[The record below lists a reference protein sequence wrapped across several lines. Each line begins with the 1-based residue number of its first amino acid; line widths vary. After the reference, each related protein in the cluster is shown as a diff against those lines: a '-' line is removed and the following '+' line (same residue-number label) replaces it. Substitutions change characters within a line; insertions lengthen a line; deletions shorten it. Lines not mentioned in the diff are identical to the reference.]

1 MRKHFHYMLAA
12 MLSAVLVMTSGTQA
26 MASSLT
32 ETEPV
37 VDTITLDSDL
47 VWDEDIPADLSWKTK
62 QDKGQWINDLG
73 ISEDVSSLI
82 LVINNLDKEDPDALP
97 KQVAETAT
105 DASASRTT
113 SKKTAKE
120 VDLTGKS
127 RLSYFSRDLDGVWHE
142 FFSADCFIAGDA
154 MNGKEVVYGVYVPH
168 STFGVKEN
176 PGSLLP
182 YTFLTPLDYWITNP
196 DDENFGE
203 IYTASSR
210 NDRPIDGIKLEN
222 LKTFCN
228 YGMIVQAESEDSG
241 YPALVLNCQQSDT
254 NDGTFCGIQI
264 PESYMRILVQSLDE
278 KTRIVITDDLSS
290 LDSMI
295 GSEGETEDE
304 NEK

>member
-12 MLSAVLVMTSGTQA
+12 MLSAILVMTSGTQA
-26 MASSLT
+26 MASSVM

-47 VWDEDIPADLSWKTK
+47 VWDEEMPEDISWKTK
-62 QDKGQWINDLG
+62 QDKGQWITDLG

-82 LVINNLDKEDPDALP
+82 LVINNLDKEDPDAIP
-97 KQVAETAT
+97 KQTVETET
-105 DASASRTT
+105 KTYTT
-113 SKKTAKE
+113 TVKKAKKE
-120 VDLTGKS
+120 VDITGKS
-127 RLSYFSRDLDGVWHE
+127 RLSYLSRDLDGVWHE
-142 FFSADCFIAGDA
+142 FFSVDCFISGDDT
-154 MNGKEVVYGVYVPH
+154 NGKEVVYGVYVPH

-182 YTFLTPLDYWITNP
+182 YKFLTPYDYWITNP

-203 IYTASSR
+203 IYTTSSR
-210 NDRPIDGIKLEN
+210 FDRPLDGIRLEN

-241 YPALVLNCQQSDT
+241 YPALVLNCQQNDT

-264 PESYMRILVQSLDE
+264 PENYMRMLVQSLDE
-278 KTRIVITDDLSS
+278 ETRIVITDDLSS
-290 LDSMI
+290 LDAMI
-295 GSEGETEDE
+295 GSEEEIADETEE
-304 NEK
+304 